1 MQLGPIMRIDI
12 ATAPARQHGP
22 TTAAAAATPGS
33 ASKQGR
39 PGSGRSAA
47 SRGAA
52 GAAGSGNC
60 RRSVTSL
67 LFVRN
72 EHTMISSSDMDGVVK
87 LWDLRRLS
95 AATGDI
101 TLPPRGSPAA
111 AVAGVGRKSSGSGR
125 SRSGGGRKGSAA
137 GGADGVDAAGDAC
150 WMGFSCPSRSSRPA
164 GISSMAL
171 SPAGAH
177 MCDGSCE
184 LQQTAWAWQLACVQ
198 LYIVSMLRC
207 SCHNLCS
214 RIACAECSQV
224 RICRW
229 L

>member
-1 MQLGPIMRIDI
+1 LPLFVKVALYSLLCLSNTSSGSRDGGILLWDLRTPSKWSAAKRRMQLGPIMRIDI
-12 ATAPARQHGP
+12 ATAPARQHRP
-22 TTAAAAATPGS
+22 TAAAAAPGS

-39 PGSGRSAA
+39 PGTGRSTA

-52 GAAGSGNC
+52 GAAGPGNC

-111 AVAGVGRKSSGSGR
+111 AAGVGRKSSGSGR

-137 GGADGVDAAGDAC
+137 AGGGDDAGDAC

-177 MCDGSCE
+177 TCGMSLGSF
-184 LQQTAWAWQLACVQ
+184 
-198 LYIVSMLRC
+198 
-207 SCHNLCS
+207 S
-214 RIACAECSQV
+214 R
-224 RICRW
+224 
-229 L
+229 